1 MFRSRVSLVLPFA
14 LLLPAAAAAPQDVV
28 KRVGRVTF
36 VVDSGLAIPGGFFL
50 VRLQSPAAIG
60 AASAILDGRRAPFH
74 LSPRGPRAIVPIPV
88 TAVSGPNALGI
99 EITGRR
105 GRQRIPLEV
114 TIGQRPYPAR
124 LLEISDKGRSLLER
138 PEVTHDARVLLG
150 LLRTQTR
157 AQGSLGPFVPPV
169 DAPGTGFG
177 AAPVPDP
184 GYSVEP
190 RFDSI
195 YGEAHRGLDY
205 EVAAG
210 TPVRAPAAGT
220 VVFAGPLALPGQTI
234 VIDHGQGVMSTLLHL
249 SRIDVAVGQPVAAQT
264 PLGLSGDTGLC
275 AGPKLEWRVYVN
287 ATAVDPRLLDRSLD

>member
-1 MFRSRVSLVLPFA
+1 
-14 LLLPAAAAAPQDVV
+14 
-28 KRVGRVTF
+28 
-36 VVDSGLAIPGGFFL
+36 
-50 VRLQSPAAIG
+50 
-60 AASAILDGRRAPFH
+60 
-74 LSPRGPRAIVPIPV
+74 V

-114 TIGQRPYPAR
+114 TIGQRPYPTR
-124 LLEISDKGRSLLER
+124 LLQISDQGRSLLER

-157 AQGSLGPFVPPV
+157 GQGSLGPFVPPV

-184 GYSVEP
+184 GIPVEP

-210 TPVRAPAAGT
+210 T
-220 VVFAGPLALPGQTI
+220 QTI

-249 SRIDVAVGQPVAAQT
+249 SRIDVAVGQSVAAQA

-275 AGPKLEWRVYVN
+275 AAPKLEWRVYVN